1 MYWVELMCVV
11 CENKSRHYTRLLR
24 RRDGRLGDVVG
35 LRAFNVWRASD
46 YISYQ
51 IICNVLH
58 PRTGHTT
65 EPVKIPYGLPLTTN
79 YIHNIRDI
87 NTIGTVL

>member
-1 MYWVELMCVV
+1 MGNPDDYDKKRVGFVGHACSCDTDRMAHGVEVV
-11 CENKSRHYTRLLR
+11 DYSNTPGCADRHAYA
-24 RRDGRLGDVVG
+24 GP
-35 LRAFNVWRASD
+35 
-46 YISYQ
+46 
-51 IICNVLH
+51 NVLH